1 MHFYLSCERGADVVS
16 YAQGTLLRA
25 SQFLAAE
32 LPIRLAHRVKE
43 LDELP
48 QGLHKMPSIE
58 KVKRWYAQSFEAS
71 RQADETRLDW
81 PSADHPPRIQELVN
95 FPRPELPEDLQDA
108 LLRASQESESIPDP
122 VPNPSLPEHMKPR
135 ANQLKSKQGRQKIPL
150 HRCVLTDTLGS
161 GARHSMLTRKL
172 GAGAR
177 SAGITRSRTKRSC
190 GRQKYTITTIASR
203 ACCPTSSGVM
213 IPS

>member
-1 MHFYLSCERGADVVS
+1 VS
-16 YAQGTLLRA
+16 LRQMVQFGQNPSQGTLLRA

-58 KVKRWYAQSFEAS
+58 KVKRWYAQSFE
-71 RQADETRLDW
+71 
-81 PSADHPPRIQELVN
+81 ELVN

-108 LLRASQESESIPDP
+108 LLRASQESGSIPDP

-150 HRCVLTDTLGS
+150 HRYYSQPDETISWPPEVHDYNDRFTRLLSNTKR
-161 GARHSMLTRKL
+161 RHDPVVTIVAQGYSSSSVTEGR
-172 GAGAR
+172 R
-177 SAGITRSRTKRSC
+177 ISIDRSRPFST
-190 GRQKYTITTIASR
+190 ASTCL
-203 ACCPTSSGVM
+203 ASAFAFSLAN
-213 IPS
+213 ISPSIG